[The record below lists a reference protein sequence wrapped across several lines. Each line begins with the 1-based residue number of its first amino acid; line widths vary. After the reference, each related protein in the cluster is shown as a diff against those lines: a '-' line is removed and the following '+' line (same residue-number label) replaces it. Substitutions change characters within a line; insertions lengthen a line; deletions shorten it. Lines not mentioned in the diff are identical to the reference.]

1 MAGHEASTGSSAPV
15 EASLSEPT
23 AFSMSAMDVPVGHSG
38 PSLPAQS
45 DEKPAKRKVRKQL
58 VGRVSS
64 RIRLGVV
71 GLIGTC
77 FSTTRSV
84 IVSLVVLGMAIVA
97 VGVLGLGVAG
107 LAWVLMEERPNT
119 AFHNLSATPQRT
131 LQEASTNGYLML
143 LGFDRGTNQDPAQ
156 AGLERRFE
164 KSDLAITRACLTS
177 SRERQSGDRA
187 TVGSMPAAWYQDQDP
202 AARFRVQA
210 ASVRAWGDQAD
221 RSMARYK
228 QWLKMP
234 FEDWG
239 YGEPM
244 SPNCPVVLHAHR
256 LYVANGFT
264 QDIESGVERLEV
276 DLAMWRKVLSHAKS
290 LSTKMLAT
298 DAVNDDVTILS
309 GLLARPDLEERLV
322 GRLGKLA
329 RPLDQVEQS
338 LRWPMQSELA
348 AAAKIQDMILK
359 QDSSEPVPLYV
370 SLVSQMPLPKQKRFN
385 LYADYYE
392 ASSKAAP
399 EGRFASLPKR
409 ASFVRYPAESWI
421 DYGMNPIENIV
432 GVPPLPE
439 WETYGG
445 RILELDA
452 RLRLAGLQAWIRR
465 SPQEQ
470 DVLTR
475 IAKAGQTLYDP
486 FTGFP
491 MLVNR
496 RKGLIYSVGQDG
508 KDHDGQSGLDI
519 AAMIPSMPGGSL
531 QDGKRGASAAKSR

>member
-1 MAGHEASTGSSAPV
+1 
-15 EASLSEPT
+15 
-23 AFSMSAMDVPVGHSG
+23 
-38 PSLPAQS
+38 
-45 DEKPAKRKVRKQL
+45 
-58 VGRVSS
+58 
-64 RIRLGVV
+64 
-71 GLIGTC
+71 
-77 FSTTRSV
+77 
-84 IVSLVVLGMAIVA
+84 
-97 VGVLGLGVAG
+97 
-107 LAWVLMEERPNT
+107 
-119 AFHNLSATPQRT
+119 
-131 LQEASTNGYLML
+131 
-143 LGFDRGTNQDPAQ
+143 
-156 AGLERRFE
+156 
-164 KSDLAITRACLTS
+164 
-177 SRERQSGDRA
+177 
-187 TVGSMPAAWYQDQDP
+187 
-202 AARFRVQA
+202 
-210 ASVRAWGDQAD
+210 
-221 RSMARYK
+221 MARYK

-256 LYVANGFT
+256 LYVADGFT

-276 DLAMWRKVLSHAKS
+276 DLVMWRKVMSHAKT

-298 DAVNDDVTILS
+298 DAVNDDVAILS
-309 GLLARPDLEERLV
+309 GLLARSDLDERLV
-322 GRLGKLA
+322 GRLGKLT

-348 AAAKIQDMILK
+348 AAAKIQDTILK
-359 QDSSEPVPLYV
+359 QGSSEAVPLYV
-370 SLVSQMPLPKQKRFN
+370 SLVSLMPLPKQKRFN

-399 EGRFASLPKR
+399 EGRFADLPKR

-421 DYGMNPIENIV
+421 DYSMNPIENIV

-475 IAKAGQTLYDP
+475 IAKAGQALYDP

-531 QDGKRGASAAKSR
+531 QDGKRGASAKSR